1 MKMQW
6 KKWSIMAIT
15 ASCIAALLCWY
26 FSIRRSVDE
35 DFRLPEDTKVILA
48 FQTFSKDY
56 VPDPFSRSEL
66 FFLNQQGQQLKH
78 IRR

>member
-6 KKWSIMAIT
+6 KKWSIMVIT

-48 FQTFSKDY
+48 F
-56 VPDPFSRSEL
+56 
-66 FFLNQQGQQLKH
+66 
-78 IRR
+78 